1 MTPDTKNAEAKP
13 GRAGA
18 RERPEG
24 SLVFS
29 TEQEA
34 ERFGERIQER
44 LAEIPESAG
53 GAAVREAIRQ
63 ELAEQTGGVL
73 GEEELPREW
82 RYSPEDREKVQ
93 QYVNMA
99 FERTL
104 AAAVGAL
111 LHDLDEKEVD
121 RAERLRV
128 LDLFHDTLVDYLYHA
143 MLQRGL
149 IKS

>member
-1 MTPDTKNAEAKP
+1 MQEKNRQGEA
-13 GRAGA
+13 GREI
-18 RERPEG
+18 RELPRG
-24 SLVFS
+24 SLVFG
-29 TEQEA
+29 TEKEA
-34 ERFGERIQER
+34 EKFGERVQER
-44 LAEIPESAG
+44 LAETAETG
-53 GAAVREAIRQ
+53 KENAARKAIRQ
-63 ELAEQTGGVL
+63 ELAEHTGGVL

-99 FERTL
+99 FEQNL

-111 LHDLDEKEVD
+111 LHDLDRKEVD
-121 RAERLRV
+121 RSERLRT

-149 IKS
+149 IKP